1 MTLLYIFQPNLS
13 GKLKIEYIVYLC
25 IYINMSSIC
34 QKTKTDH
41 LNFGQ
46 QLLRSA
52 LIMTSRP
59 GCQTKQRARCIQQ

>member
-1 MTLLYIFQPNLS
+1 
-13 GKLKIEYIVYLC
+13 
-25 IYINMSSIC
+25 MSSIC